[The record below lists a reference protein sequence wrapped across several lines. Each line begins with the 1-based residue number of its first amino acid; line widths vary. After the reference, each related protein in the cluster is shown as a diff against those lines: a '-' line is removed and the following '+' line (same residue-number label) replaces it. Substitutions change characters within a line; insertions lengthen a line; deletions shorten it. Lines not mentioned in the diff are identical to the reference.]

1 MRKEAAQPPV
11 FQQILQ
17 PLGRLAQM
25 GMTIYPAQ
33 VVLVADRQKL
43 PMLLLAA
50 LVDPPAVAVVVVAL
64 R

>member
-1 MRKEAAQPPV
+1 MA
-11 FQQILQ
+11 
-17 PLGRLAQM
+17 LASFAS
-25 GMTIYPAQ
+25 YFSPPAQ

-50 LVDPPAVAVVVVAL
+50 LVDPPAVAGVVVAL